1 MSSRLRQAYVAASSA
16 PSKRLTTRARHS
28 EATAACSTESYMQV
42 RTLLVAQR
50 APGGTT
56 VVEGHSRNL
65 RNLCNLRI
73 FNPLYCLRND
83 SLFALSGTGSDE
95 QELGK
100 RSVGEQLIPT
110 ELPALRLR
118 EITDCRLNESIVF
131 PG

>member
-1 MSSRLRQAYVAASSA
+1 MSFCSS
-16 PSKRLTTRARHS
+16 
-28 EATAACSTESYMQV
+28 ESYMQM

-65 RNLCNLRI
+65 RNLRI
-73 FNPLYCLRND
+73 FNPLYCLRTD
-83 SLFALSGTGSDE
+83 SIFALSGTRSDE
-95 QELGK
+95 QE
-100 RSVGEQLIPT
+100 LIPT
-110 ELPALRLR
+110 ELPELRLS